1 MTDPGILPWIEAH
14 VGRGQSAVL
23 QGVALATGTLV
34 QEDLTT
40 VAAAFLAGSGRISW
54 TVAFVGC
61 FLGIWIGDAL
71 LYLVARLL
79 GRPLLDRPWVARW
92 VDPAAIRRSEEWF
105 QSRGT
110 WLLVACRLVPGT
122 RLPTFLAAGFLG
134 WPFGRFLGITGL
146 TVLIWTAGLLALA
159 EALGRPL
166 EAGLRS
172 AGIPLW
178 IAPLLLAGAL
188 LFPRRPIRR
197 FLRGIATAVGRWTR
211 WEFWP
216 AWLFYAPVA
225 VQYCRLA
232 LKHGGLMVPAAAN
245 PGILLGGLVGE
256 SKFQTLADLHLTSP
270 DFTAEAWRI
279 PNGPT
284 QGRRESLRAV
294 LEKHPVPFPF
304 ILKPD
309 VGQRG
314 AGVKLIRSLAEADA
328 YLEQTGEALVLQ
340 RYVPGPHEVGI
351 FYHRLPGEARGR
363 IFAITEKVF
372 PCVTGDGRRTLGEL
386 IDEDP
391 RARFQSHRY
400 RERFRSRLDEVLPEG
415 RTLRLVEAGNHA
427 QGCLFLDGA
436 WILTPALETRID
448 AISRA
453 VPGFFVG
460 RYDIR
465 FTDIDALQAGHR
477 FQILE
482 LNGAAAEATSIYD
495 PSTPLRRAYATLF
508 RQWEIVFEI
517 GAANR
522 ATGTPAASKRAL
534 LRAWWNCRR
543 GLATVPVAD

>member
-1 MTDPGILPWIEAH
+1 M
-14 VGRGQSAVL
+14 
-23 QGVALATGTLV
+23 
-34 QEDLTT
+34 
-40 VAAAFLAGSGRISW
+40 
-54 TVAFVGC
+54 
-61 FLGIWIGDAL
+61 
-71 LYLVARLL
+71 
-79 GRPLLDRPWVARW
+79 
-92 VDPAAIRRSEEWF
+92 
-105 QSRGT
+105 
-110 WLLVACRLVPGT
+110 
-122 RLPTFLAAGFLG
+122 
-134 WPFGRFLGITGL
+134 
-146 TVLIWTAGLLALA
+146 A

-279 PNGPT
+279 PIGPT
-284 QGRRESLRAV
+284 QGRRECLRAV

-304 ILKPD
+304 ILKSD

-314 AGVKLIRSLAEADA
+314 AGVKLIRNPAEADA

-400 RERFRSRLDEVLPEG
+400 RERFRSRLDEVLPGG

-427 QGCLFLDGA
+427 QGCLFLDVAFNHFGRNYRFYDVDA
-436 WILTPALETRID
+436 APPEPGLTEEQRWDFDATFDTALLNPNLLT
-448 AISRA
+448 A
-453 VPGFFVG
+453 
-460 RYDIR
+460 
-465 FTDIDALQAGHR
+465 ALITAPSTGIAQ
-477 FQILE
+477 
-482 LNGAAAEATSIYD
+482 AAADLARRCPDMQPSERPSAVALWRWLTADERADFDCSANTLERLAPSFYAGAD
-495 PSTPLRRAYATLF
+495 PARPS
-508 RQWEIVFEI
+508 
-517 GAANR
+517 G
-522 ATGTPAASKRAL
+522 S
-534 LRAWWNCRR
+534 
-543 GLATVPVAD
+543 

>member
-1 MTDPGILPWIEAH
+1 
-14 VGRGQSAVL
+14 
-23 QGVALATGTLV
+23 
-34 QEDLTT
+34 
-40 VAAAFLAGSGRISW
+40 
-54 TVAFVGC
+54 
-61 FLGIWIGDAL
+61 
-71 LYLVARLL
+71 
-79 GRPLLDRPWVARW
+79 
-92 VDPAAIRRSEEWF
+92 
-105 QSRGT
+105 
-110 WLLVACRLVPGT
+110 
-122 RLPTFLAAGFLG
+122 
-134 WPFGRFLGITGL
+134 
-146 TVLIWTAGLLALA
+146 
-159 EALGRPL
+159 
-166 EAGLRS
+166 
-172 AGIPLW
+172 
-178 IAPLLLAGAL
+178 
-188 LFPRRPIRR
+188 
-197 FLRGIATAVGRWTR
+197 
-211 WEFWP
+211 
-216 AWLFYAPVA
+216 
-225 VQYCRLA
+225 
-232 LKHGGLMVPAAAN
+232 
-245 PGILLGGLVGE
+245 
-256 SKFQTLADLHLTSP
+256 
-270 DFTAEAWRI
+270 
-279 PNGPT
+279 
-284 QGRRESLRAV
+284 

-314 AGVKLIRSLAEADA
+314 AGVKLIRNLAEADA

-351 FYHRLPGEARGR
+351 FYHRLPGEAHGR

-372 PCVTGDGRRTLGEL
+372 PVVTGDGRRTLGEL
-386 IDEDP
+386 IDGDP
-391 RARFQSHRY
+391 RARFQSDRY
-400 RERFRSRLDEVLPEG
+400 RERFRNRLDEVLPEG

-436 WILTPALETRID
+436 WILTPELETRID

-495 PSTPLRRAYATLF
+495 PSTPLRKAYATLF

-543 GLATVPVAD
+543 GLATMPVAD